1 MNYAVLDHLSEDEK
15 RIRTDVFITEQG
27 FLYEFDEI
35 DEYATHLLAYDGDTP
50 IGCGRIYEVLNDS
63 HNSDPHDSH
72 HPPAAP
78 PPVYAIG
85 RIALVK
91 EYRGMQLGSS
101 IVWKLTRMAE
111 EYGAKTIQLSA
122 QCRARGFY
130 EKCGFTAVGESYMDE
145 QYPHILMRKF
155 L

>member
-27 FLYEFDEI
+27 FLHEFDDI

-50 IGCGRIYEVLNDS
+50 VGCGRIYEILSDS
-63 HNSDPHDSH
+63 HAAAS
-72 HPPAAP
+72 PAAP

-91 EYRGMQLGSS
+91 EYRGMQLGSA

-130 EKCGFTAVGESYMDE
+130 EKCGFTAVGEIYMDE
-145 QYPHILMRKF
+145 QYPHILMRKI

>member
-27 FLYEFDEI
+27 FLHEFDDI

-50 IGCGRIYEVLNDS
+50 VGCGRIYEILRDCHAAAS
-63 HNSDPHDSH
+63 
-72 HPPAAP
+72 PAAP

-91 EYRGMQLGSS
+91 EYRGMQLGSA

-130 EKCGFTAVGESYMDE
+130 EKCGFTAVGETYMDE
-145 QYPHILMRKF
+145 QYPHILMRKI

>member
-1 MNYAVLDHLSEDEK
+1 MNYAVLDPLIEDEK

-27 FLYEFDEI
+27 FLHEFDEI
-35 DEYATHLLAYDGDTP
+35 DEYATHLLVYDGDKP

-63 HNSDPHDSH
+63 HVSGDSGSGS
-72 HPPAAP
+72 PAAE

-91 EYRGMQLGSS
+91 EYRGMQLGSA
-101 IVWKLTRMAE
+101 IVWKLTKLAE

-130 EKCGFTAVGESYMDE
+130 EKCGFTAVGETYMDE
-145 QYPHILMRKF
+145 QYPHILMRKIV
-155 L
+155 